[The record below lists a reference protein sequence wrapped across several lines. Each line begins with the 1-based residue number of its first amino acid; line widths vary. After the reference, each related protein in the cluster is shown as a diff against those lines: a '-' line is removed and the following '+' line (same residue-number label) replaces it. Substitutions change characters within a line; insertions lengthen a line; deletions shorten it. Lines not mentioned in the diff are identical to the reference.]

1 MAIKNRVILA
11 AGHGGGDNGAVG
23 QGTTEANE
31 TIQITNRVA
40 DILRNSG
47 KVEVVVVPHEL
58 NLGATI
64 DWINARYKGLED
76 GLSIEIHKN
85 SGGGTGSEV
94 WAPSYPDATSK
105 ANAAKIADALAAAT
119 GLRNRG
125 VKEAQNNRWGRLG
138 FTDDTN
144 TYALLVEAG
153 FIDVDS
159 NDDNAD
165 AAFAK
170 GIAQGVLNILGNGA
184 TAPAPTQAPSNPQ
197 PAKAS
202 NETVAQQII
211 DGVGGWGNGDD
222 RKNNLSAKGYDYATI
237 QSIVNR
243 KLGYGTQTVSSGV
256 SLSAVVDKV
265 LNGDYGNNPGRAD
278 KLRAEGYDPNTVQA
292 AVNARLGV
300 AGAAPVNQE
309 IVKGSKVQVTNPVDV
324 NGTRLGVSGTYDVME
339 VNGDRVVIGRG
350 GAVTA
355 AIRRQNLK
363 RV

>member
-1 MAIKNRVILA
+1 MSIQKRVILA

-31 TIQITNRVA
+31 TIQITDKVA
-40 DILRNSG
+40 AALRDKG
-47 KVEVVVVPHEL
+47 VDVVVVPHAL

-64 DWINARYKGLED
+64 DWINARFKGLED
-76 GLSIEIHKN
+76 GIAIEIHKN

-105 ANAAKIADALAAAT
+105 ANAQKIADALASAT

-138 FTDDTN
+138 FTDDTH

-165 AAFAK
+165 SKFAQ
-170 GIAQGVLNILGNGA
+170 GIAQGVLNIFGGGA
-184 TAPAPTQAPSNPQ
+184 ANPTPVPSTPA

-211 DGVGGWGNGDD
+211 DGQGNWGSGED
-222 RKNNLSAKGYDYATI
+222 RKNRLRDAGYDYATV

-265 LNGDYGNNPGRAD
+265 LNGDYGNNPDRANR
-278 KLRAEGYDPNTVQA
+278 LRAEGYDPNTVQA

-300 AGAAPVNQE
+300 AGAAPVGQE
-309 IVKGSKVQVTNPVDV
+309 IVKGARVEVTNPVDV
-324 NGTRLGVSGTYDVME
+324 NGTRLGTSGVYDVME
-339 VNGDRVVIGRG
+339 VNGDRIVIGKG

-355 AIRRQNLK
+355 AIRRANLR

>member
-1 MAIKNRVILA
+1 MSIQKRVILA
-11 AGHGGGDNGAVG
+11 AGHGGGDSGAVG

-31 TIQITNRVA
+31 TIQITDKVA
-40 DILRNSG
+40 AALRDKG
-47 KVEVVVVPHEL
+47 VDVVVVPHAL

-64 DWINARYKGLED
+64 DWINARFKNLED
-76 GLSIEIHKN
+76 GIAIEIHKN
-85 SGGGTGSEV
+85 SGGGTGNEV

-105 ANAAKIADALAAAT
+105 ANAQKIVDALTAST

-144 TYALLVEAG
+144 PYALLIEAG

-165 AAFAK
+165 TKFAQ
-170 GIAQGVLNILGNGA
+170 GIAQGVLNIFSAGSVN
-184 TAPAPTQAPSNPQ
+184 PAPVPSTPA

-211 DGVGGWGNGDD
+211 DGQGNWGSGED
-222 RKNNLSAKGYDYATI
+222 RKNRLRDAGYDYATV

-278 KLRAEGYDPNTVQA
+278 RLRAEGYDPNTVQA

-300 AGAAPVNQE
+300 AGAAPVGQE
-309 IVKGSKVQVTNPVDV
+309 IVKGARVEVTNPVDV
-324 NGTRLGVSGTYDVME
+324 NGTRLGTSGVYDVLE
-339 VNGDRVVIGRG
+339 VNGDRIVIGKG

-355 AIRRQNLK
+355 AIRRANLR